1 MQTQHTSTMRR
12 VMATTLSAV
21 LMLSMSTS
29 SFAQSPK
36 GAAPTTFEKGNYF
49 VRTTE
54 GAELHGQLER
64 MDRDSL
70 TLRVGTEPWIVP
82 MDRVEK
88 VQRRGDSLKNGA
100 TIGAVLVGGLFIW
113 PATLAASEPAL
124 GGEVAVALVIG
135 GVAGGALYGALI
147 DKLISSNHTLY
158 QRPGLAL
165 APTRGGVTVSYHL
178 PLGGR

>member
-1 MQTQHTSTMRR
+1 MHIQRPSTMRR

-21 LMLSMSTS
+21 LMLSISAS
-29 SFAQSPK
+29 SFAQSPQS
-36 GAAPTTFEKGNYF
+36 AAPMTFEKGNYS
-49 VRTTE
+49 VRTTD

-64 MDRDSL
+64 MDRTSL
-70 TLRVGTEPWIVP
+70 TLRVGSEPWTVP

-88 VQRRGDSLKNGA
+88 VQRRGDPLKNGA
-100 TIGAVLVGGLFIW
+100 TIGAVLVGGLLIW

-124 GGEVAVALVIG
+124 GGEFAVGLVIG
-135 GVAGGALYGALI
+135 GAAGGALYGALI

-158 QRPGLAL
+158 QRPGIAL
-165 APTRGGVTVSYHL
+165 APTRGGVAVSYHL